1 MADGGGS
8 RRGAVSEDAVRARA
22 AALGLSLA
30 LDDDAARALAARV
43 QSASEDAERMGE
55 LGLDDHEPAVEFRA
69 VSPISARKE

>member
-8 RRGAVSEDAVRARA
+8 RRGAVSADAVRARA

-43 QSASEDAERMGE
+43 QAAAQDAERMGE
-55 LGLDDHEPAVEFRA
+55 LCIDDHEPAVEFRPLA
-69 VSPISARKE
+69 ARKE